1 MDHTGSL
8 QALYDA
14 INAHDADAFCER
26 LADDFVEHEVTPGV
40 PPTKEGTREFFEAYF
55 AAFPDIR
62 FTAEE
67 LLAAGDKAVGR
78 ARVTGT
84 HTGDFMGIPATGRS
98 CDIQVIDIVRFG
110 DDGRALEHWGV
121 MEELKLM
128 QQLGVVPEQAPA

>member
-1 MDHTGSL
+1 MDHTVSL

-14 INAHDADAFCER
+14 INAHDADAFCDR
-26 LADDFVEHEVTPGV
+26 LTDDFVEHEVTPGV
-40 PPTKEGTREFFEAYF
+40 PPTKEGTRQFFEQYF

-62 FTAEE
+62 FTTEE

-84 HTGDFMGIPATGRS
+84 HQGDFMGMPATGRPV
-98 CDIQVIDIVRFG
+98 DIQVIDIVRFG

-121 MEELKLM
+121 MEELKML

>member
-14 INAHDADAFCER
+14 INAHDVDAFCER

-40 PPTKEGTREFFEAYF
+40 PPTKEGTRQFFAEYF

-67 LLAAGDKAVGR
+67 LLACGDRAVGR
-78 ARVTGT
+78 VRVTGT
-84 HTGDFMGIPATGRS
+84 HQGDFMGIPATGRS

-121 MEELKLM
+121 MEELKML
-128 QQLGVVPEQAPA
+128 QQLGVVPEEAQA

>member
-26 LADDFVEHEVTPGV
+26 LADDFVEHEVTPGM
-40 PPTKEGTREFFEAYF
+40 PPTKEGTCQCFELYF
-55 AAFPDIR
+55 AAFPDMR
-62 FTAEE
+62 FAAEE

-78 ARVTGT
+78 IRVTGT
-84 HTGDFMGIPATGRS
+84 HSGDFMGVPATGRPVE
-98 CDIQVIDIVRFG
+98 IQGIDIVRFG

-121 MEELKLM
+121 TEELKLL
-128 QQLGVVPEQAPA
+128 QQLGVVPEEAPV